1 MKVPT
6 ASPRVPEWHQAH
18 AAVSHSRRSVE
29 GQLEHDKC
37 SRIWRLSFGLHCA
50 ACAPAVQTAQVGPI
64 RCGSQMVKGGGGT
77 RPGVRQHLVM
87 RDPLVI
93 HVVRHGRTHSN
104 RVGVVM
110 GWADESIELDQH
122 DAADALAERLAAAP
136 APVRL
141 VSSPLARARDTAAPL
156 AAALTVDLETDARL
170 GELYQGP
177 WQGLAESDVAQRWPL
192 EWSVWRTAPETLD
205 LDERETL
212 TALYARVAD
221 AFDDLVLSSDA
232 ATVVVFTHDAVVR
245 AAVAWT
251 LRVGPATYRH
261 IDVANCSITTIHAS
275 SSGSRL
281 VALNDTSH
289 LTGSER

>member
-1 MKVPT
+1 M
-6 ASPRVPEWHQAH
+6 
-18 AAVSHSRRSVE
+18 
-29 GQLEHDKC
+29 G
-37 SRIWRLSFGLHCA
+37 
-50 ACAPAVQTAQVGPI
+50 
-64 RCGSQMVKGGGGT
+64 
-77 RPGVRQHLVM
+77 QHLVM

-93 HVVRHGRTHSN
+93 HVVRHGRTRSN
-104 RVGVVM
+104 RVGLVM
-110 GWADESIELDQH
+110 GWADESIEPDQH
-122 DAADALAERLAAAP
+122 DAADAVAVRLAAAP
-136 APVRL
+136 APVRV

-177 WQGLAESDVAQRWPL
+177 WQGLAESEVARRWPL

-205 LDERETL
+205 LDGRETL

-221 AFDDLVLSSDA
+221 AFDDLVRSSDA

-275 SSGSRL
+275 STGLRL

-289 LTGSER
+289 LPGRER